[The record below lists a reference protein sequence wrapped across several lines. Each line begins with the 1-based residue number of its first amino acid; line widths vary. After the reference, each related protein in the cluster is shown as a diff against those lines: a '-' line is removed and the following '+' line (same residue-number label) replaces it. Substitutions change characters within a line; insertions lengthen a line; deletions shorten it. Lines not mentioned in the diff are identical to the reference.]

1 MGVVRTIRGEDG
13 KPYIS
18 LEDLIKEI
26 QEVKKTNDEE
36 EINIMDDRP
45 NFIDVVL
52 KTLNQMEAEYY
63 DKFLFRKKDNNN

>member
-1 MGVVRTIRGEDG
+1 MGVVRTIKGEDG
-13 KPYIS
+13 RPYIS

-26 QEVKKTNDEE
+26 EEVKKNNDIE

-52 KTLNQMEAEYY
+52 KTLHQMEAEYY
-63 DKFLFRKKDNNN
+63 DRFLFRKKN

>member
-26 QEVKKTNDEE
+26 KEVKKTNDDE
-36 EINIMDDRP
+36 EISVLDDRP
-45 NFIDVVL
+45 NFIDIVL

-63 DKFLFRKKDNNN
+63 DKFLFRKKDNQ

>member
-13 KPYIS
+13 RPYIS

-26 QEVKKTNDEE
+26 KEVKKMNMEE
-36 EINIMDDRP
+36 NQYAVIDDKP

-52 KTLNQMEAEYY
+52 KTLNQMEEEYY
-63 DKFLFRKKDNNN
+63 DKYLFKRKDNL